1 MDSALE
7 QRGCRLEQELARISE
22 ILIREYHPD
31 KLIVFGS
38 AAQGEIHAWSDL
50 DLVVIKQTDKPLLER
65 IEEVFRLV
73 RPKVGLDVLVYTPEE
88 MESLVDERRA
98 FVQTPLFR
106 QAQARVSE
114 LQRKEAAE
122 FSRVVEQ
129 AQAAMPSGDFLFKL
143 EQTESK

>member
-98 FVQTPLFR
+98 FVLDEIIYKGAVTY
-106 QAQARVSE
+106 E
-114 LQRKEAAE
+114 HRK
-122 FSRVVEQ
+122 
-129 AQAAMPSGDFLFKL
+129 
-143 EQTESK
+143 